1 MGLFGGANIMFAEIP
16 FEIDYTPY
24 IEAITLA
31 LVVGV
36 LLGVFLSLMNMAGN
50 RE

>member
-1 MGLFGGANIMFAEIP
+1 MGLFGGVNIMFAEIP
-16 FEIDYTPY
+16 FEIDYTLY
-24 IEAITLA
+24 FEAITLA

-50 RE
+50 RD